1 MIISAHAYAR
11 AALVGNPS
19 DGYFGK
25 TISFIVKNFKAT
37 VKLWESPTFEIM
49 LGPADYAKYATVEE
63 FLREQKLY
71 GYYGGVRLI
80 KAAVKRFFEY
90 CATNKLNVDPTRS
103 FSISY
108 ESDIPRLVGLSGS
121 SSIVTATMRALM
133 TFYQIDIPKHYLPTL
148 VLSCERDELNITA
161 GLQDRVIQA
170 YEGIVF
176 MDFDRAQVEKQG
188 YGKYE
193 ELKPKTMPPLYLA
206 YDPQRAEISDVPH
219 RNLKQLWNQGDPTVV
234 AAMGEL
240 AQLTERGKTTLM
252 SGNWAELG
260 KIIDANYAVRQ
271 KIMNIAPENQRM
283 VDAARR
289 VGCSAHFTGSG
300 GAITGLYS
308 DGTQYQALV
317 DEMATIGCTV
327 VRPIVFE

>member
-25 TISFIVKNFKAT
+25 TISFIIRNFAAT

-49 LGPADYAKYATVEE
+49 LGPADYAKYATVEA

-80 KAAVKRFFEY
+80 KAAVKRFFDY
-90 CATNKLNVDPTRS
+90 CRASNLDVDPQRS

-121 SSIVTATMRALM
+121 SSIVTATMRALI
-133 TFYQIDIPKHYLPTL
+133 TFYQVDIPKHFLPTL
-148 VLSCERDELNITA
+148 VLSCEREELNITA
-161 GLQDRVIQA
+161 GLQDRVIQT
-170 YEGIVF
+170 YEGIVY
-176 MDFDRAQVEKQG
+176 MDFDREQVEKQG
-188 YGKYE
+188 FGRYE
-193 ELKPKTMPPLYLA
+193 SLTPNSMPPLYVA
-206 YDPQRAEISDVPH
+206 YDPARAEISDVPH
-219 RNLKQLWNQGDPTVV
+219 RNLKQLWNQGDATVI
-234 AAMGEL
+234 AAMREL
-240 AQLTERGKTTLM
+240 ADLTDRGKTALLAGDWPT
-252 SGNWAELG
+252 LG
-260 KIIDANYAVRQ
+260 KTIDANYGVRQ
-271 KIMNIAPENQRM
+271 RIMNIAPENHRM
-283 VDAARR
+283 VETARR

-308 DGTQYQALV
+308 DGNQYQQLV
-317 DEMATIGCTV
+317 DAMATLGCTV
-327 VRPIVFE
+327 IRPIIFP

>member
-63 FLREQKLY
+63 FLREQKLF

-90 CATNKLNVDPTRS
+90 CAVNKLHVDPKRS

-133 TFYQIDIPKHYLPTL
+133 SFYQIDIPKHYLPTL

-170 YEGIVF
+170 YEGIVY

-188 YGKYE
+188 YGNYE
-193 ELKPKTMPPLYLA
+193 SLRPASLPPLYVA
-206 YDPQRAEISDVPH
+206 FDPARAEISDVPH
-219 RNLKQLWNQGDPTVV
+219 RNLKQLWNQGDATVV
-234 AAMGEL
+234 SAMREL
-240 AQLTERGKTTLM
+240 SELTDRGKIALM
-252 SGNWAELG
+252 KGDWPALG
-260 KIIDANYAVRQ
+260 KIVDANYGIRQ
-271 KIMNIAPENQRM
+271 KIMNIAPENGRM
-283 VDAARR
+283 VDTARG

-317 DEMATIGCTV
+317 DAMATIGCTV
-327 VRPIVFE
+327 VRPIIFE